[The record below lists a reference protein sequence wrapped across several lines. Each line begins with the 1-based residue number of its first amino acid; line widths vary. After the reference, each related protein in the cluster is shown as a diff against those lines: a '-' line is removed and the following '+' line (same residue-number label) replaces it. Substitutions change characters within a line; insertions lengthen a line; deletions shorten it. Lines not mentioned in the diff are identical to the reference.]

1 MIILQKTLN
10 VFRGQ
15 QHPPPPLDGI
25 SLITSGELS
34 VNYLH
39 SLPVCRQFDD
49 IYTRLVHNKSNS
61 ILSDTEDSGSGR
73 SQRSDSDDDDYEYD
87 GYEYDD
93 DIYGYMGEYEN

>member
-1 MIILQKTLN
+1 M
-10 VFRGQ
+10 
-15 QHPPPPLDGI
+15 
-25 SLITSGELS
+25 
-34 VNYLH
+34 NYLH

-93 DIYGYMGEYEN
+93 DIYGYMEEYEN